1 MRNLKRALS
10 LTLASVMLLGMMV
23 VGAGAASYPDVD
35 EKDNIEAIEV
45 LQAVKVMVG
54 DEKGNFG
61 PDQPVNRA
69 QMAVVMALLLDL
81 DYDYYEGSNPFK
93 DVPAWAA
100 PYVAACY
107 ANGIVSGY
115 DAYTY
120 GSGDP
125 VTAVQ
130 AASMMMRALGYFK
143 YPSDYSNNGGFELA
157 TVKQASKIDLFRQ
170 INANAKDPLTRNQ
183 VAQLALNALKTPIV
197 EADDKT
203 FNLVDGNGNLV
214 VTGGQVNYV
223 VTASNQAFARAIDD
237 AESNGNALN
246 GVNGF
251 IIELGEKLYNGDLK
265 LNNNSTDVF
274 GRPARAWELDG
285 KAIGTYAKKE
295 LLKQEWT
302 AKVTGKDLYD
312 LLGKDTINDYDFTIT
327 IDGET
332 EENVLKYVANTAADQ
347 YYFTK
352 DSLIKTNTKQVGGT
366 GNGVLTQVYV
376 DTAKKDVYI
385 AIINTYLAKADAD
398 YSSKKDEVSFTVW
411 SITEYNKTGKLVKD
425 TKDTKSLTVKGE
437 DFAIEDVKDG
447 DIVLVNVAEGE
458 IKRIMDPEVID
469 KTAINSFKNGS
480 WVKADGTQYD
490 YSGTA
495 QYDTDVL
502 NKYDKNN
509 MKDTEYR
516 LFLDQYGYL
525 AGIEIIDEPDQY
537 VFLTGLNTNAGNL
550 SNETADGRVIFMDG
564 SSEVVKINMNK
575 SKSADGTS
583 LATKTTGNST
593 RNTWCEY
600 SVNSNNVYTLTE
612 VPNSKAT
619 FVKSGENYDV
629 GQSRNFDEGT
639 TANENIVALDKKHV
653 TLNGI
658 TGTDFL
664 KVYANDNTVLLSAET
679 SLIYAADVEKDA
691 VIISG
696 VDGLTTGIQSANLN
710 AWNAAA
716 VIKSDA
722 SYVKSTTLVNA
733 NVSNGVYTLF
743 NDSGYVIAAVVV
755 GEDEGTT
762 TQYAYITSSDA
773 NSETW
778 TSGDSKASGDGEWLW
793 TRDVVINGEQTT
805 LTEKGDTNPYIRQ
818 MARGEWWEV
827 KFNAEG
833 HVRKASKVTFA
844 DTSGKF
850 INNIKLVEASV
861 EKFDTVVLW
870 HDLTAKEYGISVKGN
885 TLQIETRTED
895 KFGFAVRN
903 DAKIVLAQ
911 DSEIYRNGV
920 GTGKYDLMDVI
931 TEYDNGAKGLEKAV
945 KDLEANDDFKGYV
958 SAVFE
963 GGVATSV
970 VIWDKT
976 HGKVEIGN
984 EGTAEGI
991 INVDF
996 TTDPGDVVVEW
1007 NGDKAP
1013 TEDECVS
1020 AIIDALEQ
1028 AGYTVTKVTED
1039 NNGTHFETERTVN
1052 GKIVKKTFT
1061 YDGNTV
1067 EKIEITV
1074 DGTDVYIDNTVT
1086 KTYTALAALTDEN
1099 GKKIVKDKG
1108 TWVKAKLGSA
1118 DADYIELASNTS
1130 NITISEGDT
1139 FEFGYYELTV
1149 TEDVADGDSVTNK
1162 GSATLQTYLEGKD
1175 ETAALYIKKEA
1186 IDITLDL
1193 KNTDASENMDGAMT
1207 ITSDNGTVTSVGG
1220 KNGSKLEALN
1230 ATKGVKAVVSL
1241 AAKDITDDI
1250 TIELTATD
1258 FVGTISMTVN
1268 YKGVTKNLT
1277 LPENVANWSEVLKA
1291 AGWDD
1296 SVAAT
1301 SGKVR
1306 LDSDWTKGEAAN
1318 STIGS
1323 DFKTGGKVTDG
1334 LSVTFGC
1341 VEMGRTA
1348 DASDYDGTGAVT
1360 WTVNGGAMDVAST
1373 NTYFMVAGEEI
1384 TVAIDLSKLTTA
1396 ITNAKQKIE
1405 LGGTVANVEAS
1416 VTVTG
1421 LAAKKTADDSV
1432 VDPAPT
1438 AVPGATG
1445 VDVSLGLGTGEAT
1458 TAGTVTFTIT
1468 VGDTDTKDL
1477 TLKALA

>member
-81 DYDYYEGSNPFK
+81 DYDYYEGTNHFV

-197 EADDKT
+197 EAEDKT

-223 VTASNQAFARAIDD
+223 VTASNQAFARAIDN

-246 GVNGF
+246 GVNGY

-411 SITEYNKTGKLVKD
+411 SITEYNKTDKLVKD

-679 SLIYAADVEKDA
+679 SLIYAADVEENA

-722 SYVKSTTLVNA
+722 SYVKASLKNV

-885 TLQIETRTED
+885 TLQIDNASGD

-984 EGTAEGI
+984 EGTAESI
-991 INVDF
+991 IDVTFNSSNAATVVWYGEQPSVDE
-996 TTDPGDVVVEW
+996 G
-1007 NGDKAP
+1007 
-1013 TEDECVS
+1013 VS
-1020 AIIDALEQ
+1020 AIIDKLETEMN
-1028 AGYTVTKVTED
+1028 YKVTEVK
-1039 NNGTHFETERTVN
+1039 ETSANVFKFIAERTIN
-1052 GKIVKKTFT
+1052 GKIMTSEFT
-1061 YDGNTV
+1061 WNATSGLEQN
-1067 EKIEITV
+1067 IQITV
-1074 DGTDVYIDNTVT
+1074 DGTKVYIDNTVT
-1086 KTYTALAALTDEN
+1086 DTYAELAALTDED
-1099 GKKIVKDKG
+1099 GKKIVKDQG
-1108 TWVKAKLGSA
+1108 TWVKAKLNGA
-1118 DADYIELASNTS
+1118 AEDYIQIAVGAL
-1130 NITISEGDT
+1130 TIKEGDT
-1139 FEFGYYELTV
+1139 FEFGYYKLTV
-1149 TEDVADGDSVTNK
+1149 DGTVDDSAATTGAGSGNWSAALPDGADK
-1162 GSATLQTYLEGKD
+1162 
-1175 ETAALYIKKEA
+1175 LYIKKEA
-1186 IDITLDL
+1186 Q
-1193 KNTDASENMDGAMT
+1193 E
-1207 ITSDNGTVTSVGG
+1207 
-1220 KNGSKLEALN
+1220 
-1230 ATKGVKAVVSL
+1230 
-1241 AAKDITDDI
+1241 I
-1250 TIELTATD
+1250 TIELTDDDETAGKMTVAADNGKVISVDGKAGSALATQTEGFTVDVVVELTAADITGDIANLALSLSD
-1258 FVGTISMTVN
+1258 FVGDVSMTVTYN
-1268 YKGVTKNLT
+1268 GKTKT
-1277 LPENVANWSEVLKA
+1277 VSIPEDTTSWLDVLKA
-1291 AGWDD
+1291 AGWDND
-1296 SVAAT
+1296 YTAR

-1306 LDSDWTKGEAAN
+1306 LDSDWTKGEAVG
-1318 STIGS
+1318 TITDTAFVTS
-1323 DFKTGGKVTDG
+1323 GKVKDK

-1445 VDVSLGLGTGEAT
+1445 VDVSLGLGTGEET

>member
-81 DYDYYEGSNPFK
+81 DYDYYEGTNPFK

-203 FNLVDGNGNLV
+203 ISWVDGNGNV
-214 VTGGQVNYV
+214 IASGGQVNYV

-458 IKRIMDPEVID
+458 IKRIMDPEVVD

-612 VPNSKAT
+612 VPNTKAT

-629 GQSRNFDEGT
+629 GQSRNFDEST

-679 SLIYAADVEKDA
+679 SLIYAADVEENA

-722 SYVKSTTLVNA
+722 SYVKASLKNV

-844 DTSGKF
+844 NSAGKF
-850 INNIKLVEASV
+850 IDNIKLVEASV

-870 HDLTAKEYGISVKGN
+870 HDLTAKLYGISVKGN
-885 TLQIETRTED
+885 TLQIDNASGD

-945 KDLEANDDFKGYV
+945 KDLEANNDFKGYV

-996 TTDPGDVVVEW
+996 TTDPDNVVVEW

-1039 NNGTHFETERTVN
+1039 STGTHFETERTVN

-1061 YDGNTV
+1061 YDGSTV

-1074 DGTDVYIDNTVT
+1074 DGTKVYIDNTVT
-1086 KTYTALAALTDEN
+1086 KTYAALAALTDED

-1118 DADYIELASNTS
+1118 DADYIELASNAS
-1130 NITISEGDT
+1130 AITISEGDT

-1149 TEDVADGDSVTNK
+1149 DGAVDTGAATAGAGSGTWSAALPDGAD
-1162 GSATLQTYLEGKD
+1162 E
-1175 ETAALYIKKEA
+1175 LYIKKEA
-1186 IDITLDL
+1186 Q
-1193 KNTDASENMDGAMT
+1193 E
-1207 ITSDNGTVTSVGG
+1207 
-1220 KNGSKLEALN
+1220 
-1230 ATKGVKAVVSL
+1230 
-1241 AAKDITDDI
+1241 I
-1250 TIELTATD
+1250 TIELTDT
-1258 FVGTISMTVN
+1258 
-1268 YKGVTKNLT
+1268 
-1277 LPENVANWSEVLKA
+1277 A
-1291 AGWDD
+1291 A
-1296 SVAAT
+1296 S
-1301 SGKVR
+1301 
-1306 LDSDWTKGEAAN
+1306 
-1318 STIGS
+1318 
-1323 DFKTGGKVTDG
+1323 GGKVTVAADNGKVISVDGKAGSALAKQDKGFTVDVVVELTTADITGDIADLALSLSDFVETYSVTVNYGNKSTTVEIPADGATTWEDVLSETEIPNKYFTGKIRNDADWTKADGLTDAPTNVALAAG
-1334 LSVTFGC
+1334 LSVTMSA
-1341 VEMGRTA
+1341 VEMKRST
-1348 DASDYDGTGAVT
+1348 DVLTNHTGEVK
-1360 WTVNGGAMDVAST
+1360 WTVNGADMGTSS
-1373 NTYFMVAGEEI
+1373 YFMAPGEEI
-1384 TVAIDLSKLTTA
+1384 TVVVKTTSLKLNATEAT
-1396 ITNAKQKIE
+1396 ITVTNATAGSLGASITKAYTQSNNDGTQVIE
-1405 LGGTVANVEAS
+1405 NGVVKLGGA
-1416 VTVTG
+1416 
-1421 LAAKKTADDSV
+1421 ADD
-1432 VDPAPT
+1432 T
-1438 AVPGATG
+1438 FTN
-1445 VDVSLGLGTGEAT
+1445 GEA
-1458 TAGTVTFTIT
+1458 TFTIT
-1468 VGDTDTKDL
+1468 VDRTVNNLLVTVAGA
-1477 TLKALA
+1477 KA

>member
-1 MRNLKRALS
+1 
-10 LTLASVMLLGMMV
+10 
-23 VGAGAASYPDVD
+23 
-35 EKDNIEAIEV
+35 
-45 LQAVKVMVG
+45 
-54 DEKGNFG
+54 
-61 PDQPVNRA
+61 
-69 QMAVVMALLLDL
+69 
-81 DYDYYEGSNPFK
+81 
-93 DVPAWAA
+93 
-100 PYVAACY
+100 
-107 ANGIVSGY
+107 
-115 DAYTY
+115 
-120 GSGDP
+120 
-125 VTAVQ
+125 
-130 AASMMMRALGYFK
+130 
-143 YPSDYSNNGGFELA
+143 
-157 TVKQASKIDLFRQ
+157 
-170 INANAKDPLTRNQ
+170 
-183 VAQLALNALKTPIV
+183 
-197 EADDKT
+197 DKT

-658 TGTDFL
+658 ASTDFV

-679 SLIYAADVEKDA
+679 SLIYAADVEENA

-722 SYVKSTTLVNA
+722 SYVKASLKNV

-984 EGTAEGI
+984 EGTAESI
-991 INVDF
+991 IDVTFNSSNAATVVWYGEQPSVDE
-996 TTDPGDVVVEW
+996 G
-1007 NGDKAP
+1007 
-1013 TEDECVS
+1013 VS
-1020 AIIDALEQ
+1020 AIIDKLETEMN
-1028 AGYTVTKVTED
+1028 YKVTEVK
-1039 NNGTHFETERTVN
+1039 ETSANVFKFIAERTIN
-1052 GKIVKKTFT
+1052 GKIMTSEFT
-1061 YDGNTV
+1061 WNATSGLEQN
-1067 EKIEITV
+1067 IQITV
-1074 DGTDVYIDNTVT
+1074 DGTKVYIDNTVT
-1086 KTYTALAALTDEN
+1086 DTYAKLAALTDED

-1118 DADYIELASNTS
+1118 DADYIELASNAS
-1130 NITISEGDT
+1130 AIAIADGDT

-1149 TEDVADGDSVTNK
+1149 DGTVDTSAATNGK
-1162 GSATLQTYLEGKD
+1162 GSGTWSAALPDGAD
-1175 ETAALYIKKEA
+1175 ELYIKKEA
-1186 IDITLDL
+1186 Q
-1193 KNTDASENMDGAMT
+1193 E
-1207 ITSDNGTVTSVGG
+1207 
-1220 KNGSKLEALN
+1220 
-1230 ATKGVKAVVSL
+1230 
-1241 AAKDITDDI
+1241 I
-1250 TIELTATD
+1250 TIELTDTAATAGKMTVAAGNGKVISVDGKAGSALATQDKAFTVDVVVELTAADITGDITDLALSLSD
-1258 FVGTISMTVN
+1258 FVGDVSMTVTYN
-1268 YKGVTKNLT
+1268 GETKT
-1277 LPENVANWSEVLKA
+1277 VSIPEDTGSWLDVLKA
-1291 AGWDD
+1291 AGWDND
-1296 SVAAT
+1296 YTAR

-1306 LDSDWTKGEAAN
+1306 LDSDWTKGEAVG
-1318 STIGS
+1318 TIT
-1323 DFKTGGKVTDG
+1323 DTAFVTGGKVKDK

-1341 VEMGRTA
+1341 VEMGRAADTNTAFAGTDVIAWTAGTTAWTTQATKYFMVPGEEITAVVDLSKVTATGGTAVAAGAAPSIAIGGATNAASVSANVTGLAVKTAADDDTAVSATTSWDATAKKVSIGGVAEDNVITAGKVTFTIVVGETA
-1348 DASDYDGTGAVT
+1348 DASLT
-1360 WTVNGGAMDVAST
+1360 
-1373 NTYFMVAGEEI
+1373 I
-1384 TVAIDLSKLTTA
+1384 TTA
-1396 ITNAKQKIE
+1396 N
-1405 LGGTVANVEAS
+1405 
-1416 VTVTG
+1416 
-1421 LAAKKTADDSV
+1421 
-1432 VDPAPT
+1432 PT
-1438 AVPGATG
+1438 
-1445 VDVSLGLGTGEAT
+1445 S
-1458 TAGTVTFTIT
+1458 
-1468 VGDTDTKDL
+1468 
-1477 TLKALA
+1477 

>member
-81 DYDYYEGSNPFK
+81 DYDYYEGTNPFK

-157 TVKQASKIDLFRQ
+157 TVKQASKIELFRQ

-203 FNLVDGNGNLV
+203 ISWVDGNGNV
-214 VTGGQVNYV
+214 IASGGQVNYV

-658 TGTDFL
+658 NGTDFVR
-664 KVYANDNTVLLSAET
+664 VYANDNTVLLSAET

-885 TLQIETRTED
+885 TLQIDNASGD

-991 INVDF
+991 VKVDYSDA
-996 TTDPGDVVVEW
+996 TDVLVEYYGDE
-1007 NGDKAP
+1007 P
-1013 TEDECVS
+1013 TKDQCVS
-1020 AIIDALEQ
+1020 AIIDKLEND
-1028 AGYTVTKVTED
+1028 GYTVTDVIENTDGSVTIK
-1039 NNGTHFETERTVN
+1039 TERTVN

-1061 YDGNTV
+1061 YNDNTQ
-1067 EKIEITV
+1067 EKIEIV
-1074 DGTDVYIDNTVT
+1074 VNGKDVYVDEGINTMAAVA
-1086 KTYTALAALTDEN
+1086 TAAGVKSADQ
-1099 GKKIVKDKG
+1099 GK
-1108 TWVKAKLGSA
+1108 WVKTVLSDVEDWTAVNASSLTIA
-1118 DADYIELASNTS
+1118 D
-1130 NITISEGDT
+1130 GDT
-1139 FEFGYYELTV
+1139 FEFGYYKLTV
-1149 TEDVADGDSVTNK
+1149 DADVDDSAATAGAGSGDWSAALPDGAD
-1162 GSATLQTYLEGKD
+1162 E
-1175 ETAALYIKKEA
+1175 LYIKKEA
-1186 IDITLDL
+1186 Q
-1193 KNTDASENMDGAMT
+1193 E
-1207 ITSDNGTVTSVGG
+1207 
-1220 KNGSKLEALN
+1220 
-1230 ATKGVKAVVSL
+1230 
-1241 AAKDITDDI
+1241 I
-1250 TIELTATD
+1250 TIELTDT
-1258 FVGTISMTVN
+1258 
-1268 YKGVTKNLT
+1268 
-1277 LPENVANWSEVLKA
+1277 A
-1291 AGWDD
+1291 A
-1296 SVAAT
+1296 S
-1301 SGKVR
+1301 
-1306 LDSDWTKGEAAN
+1306 
-1318 STIGS
+1318 
-1323 DFKTGGKVTDG
+1323 GGKVTVAADNGKVISVDGKAGSALAKQDKGFTVDVVVELTAADITGDITDLALSLSDFVETYSVTVNYGNKSTTVEIPDDGATTWEDVLSETEIPNKYFTGKIRNDADWTKADDLTDAPTNVALAAG
-1334 LSVTFGC
+1334 LSVTMSA
-1341 VEMGRTA
+1341 VEMKRST
-1348 DASDYDGTGAVT
+1348 DVLTNHTGEVK
-1360 WTVNGGAMDVAST
+1360 WTVNGADMGTSS
-1373 NTYFMVAGEEI
+1373 YFMAPGEEI
-1384 TVAIDLSKLTTA
+1384 TVVVKTTSLKLNATEAT
-1396 ITNAKQKIE
+1396 ITVTNATAGSLGASITKAYTQSNNDGTQVVENGVVK
-1405 LGGTVANVEAS
+1405 LGGA
-1416 VTVTG
+1416 
-1421 LAAKKTADDSV
+1421 ADD
-1432 VDPAPT
+1432 T
-1438 AVPGATG
+1438 FTN
-1445 VDVSLGLGTGEAT
+1445 GEA
-1458 TAGTVTFTIT
+1458 TFTIT
-1468 VGDTDTKDL
+1468 VDTTVNNL
-1477 TLKALA
+1477 LVTVAGAKA